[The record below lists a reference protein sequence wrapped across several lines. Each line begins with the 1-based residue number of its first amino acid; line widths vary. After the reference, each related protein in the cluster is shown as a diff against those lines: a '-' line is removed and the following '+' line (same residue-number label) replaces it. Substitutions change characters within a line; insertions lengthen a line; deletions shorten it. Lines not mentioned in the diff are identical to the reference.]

1 MTTQLQERKVVPVA
15 TEESFF
21 TAIGNTKPYFKAAFE
36 GEPGTGK
43 SWSAALVAIGL
54 HKKIKSKKPI
64 VLIDTEK
71 ASKFLVPLFQEHGV
85 EAVVR
90 ETHSLADLVTAMKI
104 CSEGYSDIVV
114 IDSITHI
121 WMDFQEAYKRKLNR
135 QTFQIQDWMS
145 IKSEWNK
152 YFSIPLVQS
161 PLHII
166 ATGRVSD
173 RMEQEV
179 DEDGRK
185 EFTKTGV
192 KMQAEKNAAYE
203 FDVLVLMERHE
214 LIQRKKRE
222 VWRQATVLKGRGN
235 LLDGKVF
242 KNPTYED
249 FAPAIEAV
257 IKDPVA
263 ARFSPTER
271 DAGELIRTEE
281 DKRKWV
287 NEKKRWLEE
296 IEGYLVSIWPSTS
309 AAEKKNK
316 VDALE
321 YAFGT
326 RSWSAIEAM
335 HPEALEDGYAK
346 IQEFTQ
352 KKIAE
357 AKGELPPEPT
367 PMEKFEKDLRESKE
381 DKPKK
386 STVSVRKAVTSGK

>member
-1 MTTQLQERKVVPVA
+1 MQTLERSHVPIA
-15 TEESFF
+15 TKEENFF
-21 TAIGNTKPYFKAAFE
+21 TAIGNTKPFFKAAFE

-54 HKKIKSKKPI
+54 HKKIGSKKPI

-71 ASKFLVPLFQEHGV
+71 ASKFLVPLFKEHGI
-85 EAVVR
+85 EAMVR
-90 ETHSLADLVTAMKI
+90 ETHSLADLVTAMKL
-104 CSEGYSDIVV
+104 CSEGYSDIMVL
-114 IDSITHI
+114 DSITHI

-179 DEDGRK
+179 DEDGRR

-214 LIQRKKRE
+214 LIQNKKRE

-257 IKDPVA
+257 IKDPST
-263 ARFSPTER
+263 ARFNPVER
-271 DAGELIRTEE
+271 DAGELIKTEE

-287 NEKKRWLEE
+287 LERKRWLEE
-296 IEGYLVSIWPSTS
+296 IEGYLVSIWPSTG
-309 AAEKKNK
+309 AQEKKNK
-316 VDALE
+316 TDALE
-321 YAFGT
+321 YAFQT

-335 HPEALEDGYAK
+335 RPEVLEDGYAR
-346 IQEFTQ
+346 IQEFAQ

-357 AKGELPPEPT
+357 LKGELPPELT
-367 PMEKFEKDLRESKE
+367 PEQKFDKELRDSKVE
-381 DKPKK
+381 EKPKK
-386 STVSVRKAVTSGK
+386 TSAKTTAKSGK

>member
-1 MTTQLQERKVVPVA
+1 MQTQERSLSPIG
-15 TEESFF
+15 TEDTFF
-21 TAIGNTKPYFKAAFE
+21 TPIGNTKPYFKAAFE
-36 GEPGTGK
+36 GEPGPGK

-54 HKKIKSKKPI
+54 HKKLGNKKPI

-71 ASKFLVPLFQEHGV
+71 ASKFLVPLFKEHGI
-85 EAVVR
+85 EAMVR
-90 ETHSLADLVTAMKI
+90 ETHSLADLVKAMKL
-104 CSEGYSDIVV
+104 CSDGYADIVV

-135 QTFQIQDWMS
+135 QTFQIQDWMI

-152 YFSIPLVQS
+152 HFSIPMVQS
-161 PLHII
+161 PLHIL

-214 LIQRKKRE
+214 LIQRTKRE

-249 FAPAIEAV
+249 FAPAVDAV
-257 IKDPVA
+257 IKDPIA
-263 ARFSPTER
+263 ARFSHAEQ
-271 DAGELIRTEE
+271 DAGELIKLDE

-287 NEKKRWLEE
+287 QQKKRWLEE
-296 IEGYLVSIWPSTS
+296 IEGYLVSVWPSTS

-316 VDALE
+316 TDALE
-321 YAFGT
+321 YAFNT
-326 RSWSAIEAM
+326 RSWSAIEM
-335 HPEALEDGYAK
+335 MSPELLEDGFARVV
-346 IQEFTQ
+346 EFGKQ
-352 KKIAE
+352 KVAE
-357 AKGELPPEPT
+357 VKGELPPELT
-367 PMEKFEKDLRESKE
+367 PQEKFDKDLRDSKE
-381 DKPKK
+381 DGPKK
-386 STVSVRKAVTSGK
+386 ASTDKAKKSGK

>member
-1 MTTQLQERKVVPVA
+1 MA
-15 TEESFF
+15 TEENFF
-21 TAIGNTKPYFKAAFE
+21 TAIGNTKPFFKAAFE

-43 SWSAALVAIGL
+43 SWTAALVAIGL
-54 HKKIKSKKPI
+54 HKKIKSTKPI

-71 ASKFLVPLFQEHGV
+71 AAKFLVPLFEEHGIQ
-85 EAVVR
+85 AMVR
-90 ETHSLADLVTAMKI
+90 ETHSLADLVKAMKL
-104 CSEGYSDIVV
+104 CSDGYSDIMV

-135 QTFQIQDWMS
+135 QNFQIQDWMT

-161 PLHII
+161 PLHIL

-214 LIQRKKRE
+214 LIQRAKRE
-222 VWRQATVLKGRGN
+222 VWRQATILKGRGN

-242 KNPTYED
+242 KNPGYED
-249 FAPAIEAV
+249 FAPAVDAV
-257 IKDPVA
+257 IKDPVS
-263 ARFSPTER
+263 ARFSAAER
-271 DAGELIRTEE
+271 DAGELIKTEE
-281 DKRKWV
+281 DKRRFV
-287 NEKKRWLEE
+287 LERKRWLEE
-296 IEGYLVSIWPSTS
+296 IENYLVSVWPSTS
-309 AAEKKNK
+309 AAERKNK

-321 YAFGT
+321 HAFGT
-326 RSWSAIEAM
+326 RSWSAIETM
-335 HPEALEDGYAK
+335 RPDILEDGFAK
-346 IQEFTQ
+346 VQEFAQ
-352 KKIAE
+352 QKIAE
-357 AKGELPPEPT
+357 AKGELPPALT
-367 PMEKFEKDLRESKE
+367 PEQKFEKDLRDSKD
-381 DKPKK
+381 DKPKR
-386 STVSVRKAVTSGK
+386 TTRKATAASGK

>member
-1 MTTQLQERKVVPVA
+1 MTKALERSVSPVMR
-15 TEESFF
+15 EDSFF
-21 TAIGNTKPYFKAAFE
+21 MPIGNTKPYFKAAFE

-43 SWSAALVAIGL
+43 SWTAALVAIGL
-54 HKKIKSKKPI
+54 HKKIGSKKPV

-71 ASKFLVPLFQEHGV
+71 ASKFLVPLFKEHGI
-85 EAVVR
+85 EAMVR
-90 ETHSLADLVTAMKI
+90 ETHSLADLAKAMEI
-104 CSEGYSDIVV
+104 CSNGYSDIMV

-135 QTFQIQDWMS
+135 QTFQIQDWMT

-152 YFSIPLVQS
+152 NFSIPLVQS
-161 PLHII
+161 PLHIL

-222 VWRQATVLKGRGN
+222 VWRRATVLKGRGN

-242 KNPTYED
+242 DNPTYEN
-249 FAPAIEAV
+249 FAPAVDAV
-257 IKDPVA
+257 IKDPVT
-263 ARFSPTER
+263 ARFSYAEQ
-271 DAGELIRTEE
+271 DAGELIKTEQ
-281 DKRKWV
+281 DKRQWIQA
-287 NEKKRWLEE
+287 KKRWLEE

-316 VDALE
+316 TDALE
-321 YAFGT
+321 YAFNT
-326 RSWSAIEAM
+326 RSWSAIEM
-335 HPEALEDGYAK
+335 MTPEVLEDGYARVREFA
-346 IQEFTQ
+346 QE
-352 KKIAE
+352 KIAE
-357 AKGELPPEPT
+357 AKGELPPELT
-367 PMEKFEKDLRESKE
+367 PQEKFDKDLRDSK
-381 DKPKK
+381 DTKPKRTAK
-386 STVSVRKAVTSGK
+386 GKEEKVSDPQ

>member
-1 MTTQLQERKVVPVA
+1 MTTQTLERKVVPMA

-54 HKKIKSKKPI
+54 HKKIGSKKPV

-71 ASKFLVPLFQEHGV
+71 AAKFLVPLFEEHGIS
-85 EAVVR
+85 AMVR
-90 ETHSLADLVTAMKI
+90 ETHSLADLVTAMKL
-104 CSEGYSDIVV
+104 CSEGYSDIMV
-114 IDSITHI
+114 IDSITHL

-135 QTFQIQDWMS
+135 QTFQIQDWMA
-145 IKSEWNK
+145 IKSDWNRN
-152 YFSIPLVQS
+152 FSIPLVQS

-214 LIQRKKRE
+214 LITRAKRE

-257 IKDPVA
+257 IKDPAA
-263 ARFSPTER
+263 ARFNPTDR

-287 NEKKRWLEE
+287 LERKRWLEE

-316 VDALE
+316 TDALE
-321 YAFGT
+321 YAFQT
-326 RSWSAIEAM
+326 RSWSAIETM
-335 HPEALEDGYAK
+335 RPDVLEDGYAR
-346 IQEFTQ
+346 IQEFVQ
-352 KKIAE
+352 QKIAE
-357 AKGELPPEPT
+357 IKGEQVPELT
-367 PMEKFEKDLRESKE
+367 PEQKFDKDLRDSKTDE
-381 DKPKK
+381 KPKK
-386 STVSVRKAVTSGK
+386 PAKAAVKSGK

>member
-1 MTTQLQERKVVPVA
+1 MQTLERSSSPTD
-15 TEESFF
+15 TEENFF
-21 TAIGNTKPYFKAAFE
+21 SAIGNTKPYFKAAFE

-43 SWSAALVAIGL
+43 SWTAALVAIGL
-54 HKKIKSKKPI
+54 HKKIGSKKPI

-71 ASKFLVPLFQEHGV
+71 AAKFLIPLFKENGI
-85 EAVVR
+85 EAMVR
-90 ETHSLADLVTAMKI
+90 ETHSLADLVKAMAL
-104 CSEGYSDIVV
+104 CSAGYADIMV

-121 WMDFQEAYKRKLNR
+121 WMNFQEAYKKKLNR

-161 PLHII
+161 PLHIL

-214 LIQRKKRE
+214 LIERKKRE
-222 VWRQATVLKGRGN
+222 VWRQSVVLKGRGN
-235 LLDGKVF
+235 LLDGAVF

-249 FAPAIEAV
+249 FAPAVDAI
-257 IKDPVA
+257 IKDPIE
-263 ARFSPTER
+263 ARFSPAMQ
-271 DAGELIRTEE
+271 DAGELIKTEE

-287 NEKKRWLEE
+287 QNKKRWLEE
-296 IEGYLVSIWPSTS
+296 IEGYLVSLWPSTS

-316 VDALE
+316 TDALE
-321 YAFGT
+321 YAFQT

-335 HPEALEDGYAK
+335 HPDILEDGYARVV
-346 IQEFTQ
+346 EFGKQ
-352 KKIAE
+352 KLAE
-357 AKGELPPEPT
+357 AKGESPAETT
-367 PMEKFEKDLRESKE
+367 PSEKFDKDLRDSKVE
-381 DKPKK
+381 KPKK
-386 STVSVRKAVTSGK
+386 SKTDKDKKSGQ